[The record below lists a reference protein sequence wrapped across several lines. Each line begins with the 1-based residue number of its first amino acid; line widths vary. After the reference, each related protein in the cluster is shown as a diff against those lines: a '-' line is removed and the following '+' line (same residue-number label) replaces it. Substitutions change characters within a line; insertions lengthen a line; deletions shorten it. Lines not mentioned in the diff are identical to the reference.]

1 MGSINKEC
9 NPLKHEDDNFFNK
22 WYSEQS
28 LNGNWETE
36 NGEPCKELSTTYREC
51 VTKTLKEKKSK
62 LMKYCKLFNNIN

>member
-1 MGSINKEC
+1 MNSINKEC
-9 NPLKHEDDNFFNK
+9 NPLKHKDDNFFNK

-36 NGEPCKELSTTYREC
+36 NGAPCKELFTKYRQC
-51 VTKTLKEKKSK
+51 VTRTLKEKKNK